1 MKEEEGNYVTLG
13 KMMAEFD
20 VFKRESKLITSN
32 IIIFI
37 IKFIINFL

>member
-13 KMMAEFD
+13 KIMAEFD

-32 IIIFI
+32 IL
-37 IKFIINFL
+37 FL